1 VSNVTMTYR
10 QHADAGM
17 LLRASVTTGA
27 PFAGPASAA
36 GQKSVWITGDVAG
49 TFMGTSAWSPPT

>member
-1 VSNVTMTYR
+1 MTYR